1 MYQNRLGPSGGIYY
15 PNFVPCFVV
24 LYLNQIILTHCILK
38 DVFDYNI
45 WIKWIRINQF
55 SPNEFI
61 SLLQTHCSFFIAIEC
76 TTHDFLDNF
85 GINSRSISNNELL
98 IMIIFCLE
106 LTKFGIMPNPSVYLF
121 MPFLSKGHKYFWTD
135 SNNFGLDQKWLF
147 SIEFWIH
154 VQIFLE
160 EMSKAFWT
168 NPKQSANVQYDFR
181 TRY

>member
-1 MYQNRLGPSGGIYY
+1 MYKINHGHLTVFCIVFVCLGGPPSPVRIITQVLWFMYQNRYGGIYY

-24 LYLNQIILTHCILK
+24 LYLNQIILTQCILK
-38 DVFDYNI
+38 DVFDYKI

-85 GINSRSISNNELL
+85 GINSCSISNNELL

-106 LTKFGIMPNPSVYLF
+106 LTKFGIMPNPSAYHF
-121 MPFLSKGHKYFWTD
+121 MTCLSKGLKRF
-135 SNNFGLDQKWLF
+135 
-147 SIEFWIH
+147 
-154 VQIFLE
+154 
-160 EMSKAFWT
+160 
-168 NPKQSANVQYDFR
+168 
-181 TRY
+181 